1 MLFSEEKKGCSCT
14 VFRILQIV
22 FRVNFGFALCNTVKS
37 VLIFFREG
45 RVSEKALAV
54 KAEIF
59 YEKKRNGSACKA
71 KHFRGSL
78 TALSFSDGEVL
89 PKVREEQ
96 ADVGMFSQEQRLSR

>member
-14 VFRILQIV
+14 DFSILQIV
-22 FRVNFGFALCNTVKS
+22 LRVDFGFALCNTVKS
-37 VLIFFREG
+37 VFIFFRER

-54 KAEIF
+54 KEPRKCFALQALPFLFFSQKI
-59 YEKKRNGSACKA
+59 SA
-71 KHFRGSL
+71 L